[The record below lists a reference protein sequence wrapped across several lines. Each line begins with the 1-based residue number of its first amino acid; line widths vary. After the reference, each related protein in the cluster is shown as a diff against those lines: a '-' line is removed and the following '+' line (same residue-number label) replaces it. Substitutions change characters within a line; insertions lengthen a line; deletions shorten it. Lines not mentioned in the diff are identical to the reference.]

1 MLLFKINTEVYMCVL
16 GWYVHMRKM
25 ATESGRGHQIPERA
39 GVTVDCDLP
48 DMGVGAELRS

>member
-1 MLLFKINTEVYMCVL
+1 MCVL
-16 GWYVHMRKM
+16 GCYVHMRKM

-48 DMGVGAELRS
+48 DMGAGAELRS